1 MPPKLRVAAEP
12 DPPLP
17 YGRHAIDQADVN
29 AVTAALTSGCL
40 AHGPRVGQFER
51 AFAACV
57 GAREAVACSS
67 GTAALHLALAALD
80 VGEGDICV
88 VPAVTFLSTA
98 TAARFCGAEVVF
110 ADVEPVSG
118 LMTAESL
125 AQAQPRAGRPVKA
138 VLPVHLGGRICDV
151 AAIAEAAGGAA
162 IVEDACHAV
171 GGADAGGALV
181 GACAASDGACFS
193 FHPVKTIAAGEGG
206 MVSLNDPDRA
216 ERMRRLRNHGVSRDA
231 ALMGDAELSF
241 DAEGTPNPWSYEQ
254 AELGFNYRMN
264 ELEAALGLSQLGKLD
279 AFVAR
284 RRTLAALYDPRLAA
298 LAPLVEPV
306 RAAPGDRPALHLYQV
321 RIDFDAAGRTR
332 AQVMRSMAD
341 AGIATQVHYIP
352 LYRQPYFRGR
362 YGDMRLPGAEA
373 FYARALALPLFPA
386 MEDDDVERVCE
397 ALEEALA

>member
-110 ADVEPVSG
+110 ADVDPVSG

-125 AQAQPRAGRPVKA
+125 
-138 VLPVHLGGRICDV
+138 
-151 AAIAEAAGGAA
+151 
-162 IVEDACHAV
+162 
-171 GGADAGGALV
+171 
-181 GACAASDGACFS
+181 
-193 FHPVKTIAAGEGG
+193 
-206 MVSLNDPDRA
+206 
-216 ERMRRLRNHGVSRDA
+216 
-231 ALMGDAELSF
+231 
-241 DAEGTPNPWSYEQ
+241 
-254 AELGFNYRMN
+254 
-264 ELEAALGLSQLGKLD
+264 
-279 AFVAR
+279 
-284 RRTLAALYDPRLAA
+284 
-298 LAPLVEPV
+298 
-306 RAAPGDRPALHLYQV
+306 
-321 RIDFDAAGRTR
+321 
-332 AQVMRSMAD
+332 
-341 AGIATQVHYIP
+341 
-352 LYRQPYFRGR
+352 
-362 YGDMRLPGAEA
+362 
-373 FYARALALPLFPA
+373 
-386 MEDDDVERVCE
+386 
-397 ALEEALA
+397 